1 VNAGQIEATTLV
13 TSLLTMFSAVF
24 PTISYVKDRSAE
36 QVNSLVQEDE
46 FRTSLRKL
54 EAAYRAEEL
63 EPFAE
68 ALKVE
73 PSGGLASFIKALQNQ
88 AKNRELDISEA
99 MDED

>member
-1 VNAGQIEATTLV
+1 
-13 TSLLTMFSAVF
+13 VF
-24 PTISYVKDRSAE
+24 PTIPYVKDRSPE
-36 QVNSLVQEDE
+36 QVNTLVQEDT

-73 PSGGLASFIKALQNQ
+73 PSGGLVEFLKALQKQ
-88 AKNRELDISEA
+88 AKRRDGESEISEA